1 MNTKKTAII
10 LVFLIIGAGLVWYRM
25 GSNAGKGGNEGN
37 NPGAI
42 NQPDKGQ
49 EQGQAG
55 ENSGE
60 IKDDQVYLFVGEG
73 CPHCENVEKFIEENK
88 IADKVKITTLEVF
101 VNKGNQKLYLE
112 AYKKCGKDTK
122 QISVPVMFYQG
133 ECIEGDKGIEK
144 KLGELAA

>member
-1 MNTKKTAII
+1 MNTKKTAIV

-25 GSNAGKGGNEGN
+25 GTDAGKSGNQGD
-37 NPGAI
+37 NPSVL
-42 NQPDKGQ
+42 NQQPDKGKA
-49 EQGQAG
+49 E
-55 ENSGE
+55 ENNGE

-88 IADKVKITTLEVF
+88 IADKIKITTLEVF

-122 QISVPVMFYQG
+122 QISVPVMFYKG